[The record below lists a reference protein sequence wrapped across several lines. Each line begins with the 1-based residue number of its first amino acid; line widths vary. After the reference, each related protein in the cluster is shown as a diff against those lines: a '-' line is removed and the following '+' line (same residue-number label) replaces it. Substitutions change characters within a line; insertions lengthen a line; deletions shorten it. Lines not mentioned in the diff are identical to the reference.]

1 MAVRHALAD
10 TSVVNRFS
18 DPSVAE
24 ALSEDVRAGR
34 VALCAP
40 VVFEVCFS
48 ARNAEDL
55 DAMRAALD
63 ALPNVP
69 IRPATF
75 DRVLEVQRSLA
86 QRGHHRAV
94 SLVDLLVAAAA
105 EAHGLT
111 VVHYDHDFDLIAK
124 VTEQPTEWV
133 VPAGSIS

>member
-18 DPSVAE
+18 RPEVEAAVAD
-24 ALSEDVRAGR
+24 DVRAGR

-48 ARNAEDL
+48 ARSSEDL
-55 DAMRAALD
+55 RDMHTALD
-63 ALPNVP
+63 ALPTVP

-75 DRVLEVQRSLA
+75 DRALEVQSALA
-86 QRGHHRAV
+86 ERGQHRAV

-111 VVHYDHDFDLIAK
+111 VVHYDGDFELVAG
-124 VTEQPTEWV
+124 VTGQPTDWV
-133 VPAGSIS
+133 VPAGSIN